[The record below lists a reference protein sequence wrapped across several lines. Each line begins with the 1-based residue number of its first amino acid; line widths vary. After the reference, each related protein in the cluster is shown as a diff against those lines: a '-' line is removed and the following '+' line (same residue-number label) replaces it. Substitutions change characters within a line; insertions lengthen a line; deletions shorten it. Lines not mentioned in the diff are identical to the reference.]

1 MIEKSQVQKWVMG
14 TTFLIAALILSS
26 NVSWSKYGYLLFALG
41 HVMGTLI
48 FLRDR
53 DHAMFWHNLV
63 FLTIDAW
70 GVYRWFV

>member
-1 MIEKSQVQKWVMG
+1 MMEKQQVKKWVMG

-41 HVMGTLI
+41 HVMGTII
-48 FLRDR
+48 FFRDR
-53 DHAMFWHNLV
+53 DHAMFWHNLA
-63 FLTIDAW
+63 FLAIDAW

>member
-1 MIEKSQVQKWVMG
+1 MEKQQVKKWVMG

-41 HVMGTLI
+41 HVMGTVI
-48 FLRDR
+48 FFRDR
-53 DHAMFWHNLV
+53 DHAMFWHNLA
-63 FLTIDAW
+63 FLAIDAW